1 MRRTS
6 ATVTGCSPT
15 SNRPTPGTSRCTN
28 GMASKSWAPSRLAG
42 RPSSRPCSAS
52 HGGADVFP
60 EADVAMN
67 EPIRAATIAD
77 PDSLAALHAASWRS
91 AYRGI
96 PKQTTLGPGLDAE
109 RRAHWRTRFA
119 AMDPQDTVL
128 IADGLGFIA
137 AWAKGDPG
145 FGAYID
151 NLHVHPDRRGAG
163 LGRPFLGAPMA
174 LLARPREGGGSVSGV
189 DSTTPTLAFHPP
201 LCGASA

>member
-1 MRRTS
+1 
-6 ATVTGCSPT
+6 
-15 SNRPTPGTSRCTN
+15 
-28 GMASKSWAPSRLAG
+28 
-42 RPSSRPCSAS
+42 
-52 HGGADVFP
+52 
-60 EADVAMN
+60 MN

-77 PDSLAALHAASWRS
+77 ADAIAALHAASWRS

-96 PKQTTLGPGLDAE
+96 LKETTLGPGLDAE

-163 LGRPFLGAPMA
+163 LGRRLLGAAMR
-174 LLARPREGGGSVSGV
+174 LVARRGEGGVYLWVFDANTRTIDFYRRLGGEIVEHGFDEIDGLKVPQSRIVWR
-189 DSTTPTLAFHPP
+189 DARRLAEA
-201 LCGASA
+201 CA

>member
-1 MRRTS
+1 
-6 ATVTGCSPT
+6 
-15 SNRPTPGTSRCTN
+15 
-28 GMASKSWAPSRLAG
+28 
-42 RPSSRPCSAS
+42 
-52 HGGADVFP
+52 
-60 EADVAMN
+60 MN

-77 PDSLAALHAASWRS
+77 ADAIAALHAASWRS

-96 PKQTTLGPGLDAE
+96 LKETTLGPGLGAE

-163 LGRPFLGAPMA
+163 LGRRLLGAAMR
-174 LLARPREGGGSVSGV
+174 LVARRGESGV
-189 DSTTPTLAFHPP
+189 FSGCSTPTPARSTSTGGWAARSSSMVLTRSTA
-201 LCGASA
+201 